1 MCKPITKPIDRTT
14 KATAKKLPDSLHHRR
29 RPATKYRNHKRYKFY
44 RTNHAN
50 TKKLW
55 RTVED
60 TTGTTGHPIGN
71 VINLSNKAFTKETI
85 QLLNKNLNFI
95 PPPSIFNKTQLNKE
109 LDDFFRLI
117 KLKAYFRDNNMY
129 NPTTEDQLFKP
140 KTNKK
145 WRPDKNHHTIETY
158 IEATKNALETEEQ
171 NNSKNKYYNNLTKG
185 ERKALKEL
193 AERNDIIITKADKGG
208 AVVITDVE
216 DYVKEA
222 EHQLNNKDAYKK
234 LQYEPTQTHTR
245 LVNDTISRFKNDKRI
260 TENIAKGLQVQQP
273 ETPKFCTRP
282 KIHKTGNPGHPVVS
296 SVNCHTNTISKY
308 VDFHLQPVVK
318 NISSY
323 VRDTTD
329 SLQKLD
335 KVKIVPNDCLL
346 VTLDMKSVYTNIP
359 NNEGI
364 KAVREAYDNHPSKTV
379 ATKVII
385 TFLSLILTLN
395 NFVFNSINYLQIMG
409 CAMGTICA
417 PAYAN
422 IFMAQFEKQYIY
434 PYI

>member
-1 MCKPITKPIDRTT
+1 M
-14 KATAKKLPDSLHHRR
+14 
-29 RPATKYRNHKRYKFY
+29 
-44 RTNHAN
+44 
-50 TKKLW
+50 
-55 RTVED
+55 
-60 TTGTTGHPIGN
+60 
-71 VINLSNKAFTKETI
+71 
-85 QLLNKNLNFI
+85 NKNLNFI
-95 PPPSIFNKTQLNKE
+95 PTPSIFNKNQLNKE

-117 KLKAYFRDNNMY
+117 KLKAYFKDNNMY
-129 NPTTEDQLFKP
+129 NPSTEDQLFKP

-145 WRPDKNHHTIETY
+145 WRPDKNHHTVETY

-171 NNSKNKYYNNLTKG
+171 NNNNNKYYNNLTKG

-193 AERNDIIITKADKGG
+193 ADRNDIIITKADKGG
-208 AVVITDVE
+208 AVVIIDVE

-222 EHQLNNKDAYKK
+222 EHQLSNKDGYKK
-234 LQYEPTQTHTR
+234 LQYDPTQTHSR
-245 LVNDTISRFKNDKRI
+245 LVNDTITRLKNDKLI

-273 ETPKFCTRP
+273 DTPKCYTWP
-282 KIHKTGNPGHPVVS
+282 KIHKIGNPGRLVVS
-296 SVNCHTNTISKY
+296 SVNCHTYTISKY
-308 VDFHLQPVVK
+308 VDFHLQPIVK
-318 NISSY
+318 NIPSY

-329 SLQKLD
+329 FLQKLD
-335 KVKIVPNDCLL
+335 KVKNIPNDCLL
-346 VTLDMKSVYTNIP
+346 VTLDVKSLYTNIP

-364 KAVREAYDNHPSKTV
+364 KAVREAYDNHPNKTV

-422 IFMAQFEKQYIY
+422 IFMAQFEKQHIY
-434 PYI
+434 PYIKNK